1 MLYHVFTETRPKPL
15 LIIIVSLSIFLT
27 VSGTAI
33 ILLLLIVFMTYAKDR
48 FFALIFASLAY
59 TLLVFSDVFSSRG
72 LEILTDSYATC
83 VDILDVISSS
93 NILPQSFGLGT
104 ATSYFAA
111 NAFDLI

>member
-48 FFALIFASLAY
+48 FFALIPFLLPLPILSSFLVMSL
-59 TLLVFSDVFSSRG
+59 SS
-72 LEILTDSYATC
+72 
-83 VDILDVISSS
+83 
-93 NILPQSFGLGT
+93 
-104 ATSYFAA
+104 
-111 NAFDLI
+111 